1 MAITPAL
8 QSYIDRR
15 KKNQPRNVS
24 GQDPDYYP
32 PSYSNVAEEITPETP
47 QGEYQPFTGSRANR
61 GTFDTPDG
69 LAELDDASL
78 ERESIHGKQTK
89 LKNDRK
95 YQKHLDLLKSQGTT
109 PVLDMDM
116 GKVKRAEGDITVSD
130 AVNPLSG
137 TQFDQYAGTQKKEE
151 EEEDDW
157 WSNIQ
162 ARLSEI
168 GDWFGAGSSNTGM
181 LGGQDRNVRLSNKW
195 KSGQVPRAKG
205 R

>member
-1 MAITPAL
+1 M
-8 QSYIDRR
+8 DRR
-15 KKNQPRNVS
+15 EKKQPRNVA
-24 GQDPDYYP
+24 GQDPDYYLP
-32 PSYSNVAEEITPETP
+32 NYSNAADSGTPYEDLKD
-47 QGEYQPFTGSRANR
+47 EDIS
-61 GTFDTPDG
+61 
-69 LAELDDASL
+69 ELD
-78 ERESIHGKQTK
+78 K
-89 LKNDRK
+89 LHEEMNQVKKDRK
-95 YQKHLDLLKSQGTT
+95 YKKHLDLLKSQDTT

-116 GKVKRAEGDITVSD
+116 GKGEVEDYAETIDQIQKDKSNIRNTPSQLDKDRANIRNTPV
-130 AVNPLSG
+130 
-137 TQFDQYAGTQKKEE
+137 E

-157 WSNIQ
+157 WSNMQ

>member
-8 QSYIDRR
+8 QAYMDRS
-15 KKNQPRNVS
+15 KKKQPRNVA
-24 GQDPDYYP
+24 GQEPNYYP
-32 PSYSNVAEEITPETP
+32 PSYSNVAESGTPYEDLKD
-47 QGEYQPFTGSRANR
+47 EDIS
-61 GTFDTPDG
+61 
-69 LAELDDASL
+69 ELD
-78 ERESIHGKQTK
+78 K
-89 LKNDRK
+89 LHEEMNQLKKDRK
-95 YQKHLDLLKSQGTT
+95 YKKHLDLLKSQGTT

-116 GKVKRAEGDITVSD
+116 GKGEVEDYVETI
-130 AVNPLSG
+130 
-137 TQFDQYAGTQKKEE
+137 DQIQKDKSNIRNTPVE

-181 LGGQDRNVRLSNKW
+181 LGGQDRNVRLSKKW